1 MQRMIL
7 LWKGIK
13 LFLKDLVG
21 DFYTIEPNN
30 KISDNLKYLL
40 ATIQVAQNQ
49 IQTKSWGLAKL
60 LKLKIVAEVMLAFNI
75 GRITKPPTTDRP
87 PNNPLVDRPSTDPP
101 ITDSTTT
108 DSPVYRPYNNWP
120 PTLWLTK
127 HILTE
132 SQLDQFFPLINFN
145 WSIRLFIIYYWLRA
159 FIYKMTGK
167 KERW

>member
-49 IQTKSWGLAKL
+49 IQTKS
-60 LKLKIVAEVMLAFNI
+60 
-75 GRITKPPTTDRP
+75 
-87 PNNPLVDRPSTDPP
+87 
-101 ITDSTTT
+101 
-108 DSPVYRPYNNWP
+108 
-120 PTLWLTK
+120 
-127 HILTE
+127 
-132 SQLDQFFPLINFN
+132 
-145 WSIRLFIIYYWLRA
+145 
-159 FIYKMTGK
+159 
-167 KERW
+167 